1 MDYQQAFKGNL
12 RTLYMLQI
20 GKIKMNIRNLLVFK
34 GKDPNIKLTTD
45 SNNKNNLPN
54 NAFDAVPSL
63 DDMEFTWTND
73 Y

>member
-1 MDYQQAFKGNL
+1 
-12 RTLYMLQI
+12 
-20 GKIKMNIRNLLVFK
+20 MNIRNLLVFK

-63 DDMEFTWTND
+63 RDMEFTWTDD

>member
-1 MDYQQAFKGNL
+1 
-12 RTLYMLQI
+12 MLQI
-20 GKIKMNIRNLLVFK
+20 GKIGINIRNLLLFK
-34 GKDPNIKLTTD
+34 GKTPSIKLTAD

>member
-1 MDYQQAFKGNL
+1 
-12 RTLYMLQI
+12 
-20 GKIKMNIRNLLVFK
+20 MNIRNLLVFK
-34 GKDPNIKLTTD
+34 GKDPNIKSTTD